1 MQGCLRVSR
10 LKMAVLFL
18 VLKSTCGLGIDLTV
32 SILVLSLS
40 SWSTL
45 IYINNHNLTAWLNRY
60 KMQGLFLQTTATFA
74 SVSGLKSLI
83 LPTVRYWSQSQALWS
98 WSWHFRPS
106 VADWGGM
113 SAGCS
118 MGPVVCWSRQ
128 WMVRHGII
136 SSCQSAATSEIVK
149 CFWSRVLT
157 HISSTVASTRR
168 LLLPLF
174 TSLTALIRLRH
185 MVLYRCVLI
194 DCKDWLID
202 SLIHWFIDYSGIV
215 TGGTGQSPQA
225 APVKG
230 RHIGVSKK
238 FCFVVQCT
246 KKNSTKKVQK
256 IIPAYCFSLPQLKLE
271 SYFMQ
276 SVWNMILFLAV

>member
-118 MGPVVCWSRQ
+118 MGPVVCWSRR
-128 WMVRHGII
+128 WIVHHGII

-149 CFWSRVLT
+149 CFWSRVST
-157 HISSTVASTRR
+157 HVSSTVASSRH

-194 DCKDWLID
+194 DSKEWLID
-202 SLIHWFIDYSGIV
+202 WLQWRSDRGHMVVAPSS
-215 TGGTGQSPQA
+215 TCQKGGTLRCQ
-225 APVKG
+225 
-230 RHIGVSKK
+230 KK
-238 FCFVVQCT
+238 FCFIVQCT
-246 KKNSTKKVQK
+246 KNTVQK
-256 IIPAYCFSLPQLKLE
+256 RYKN
-271 SYFMQ
+271 YFRL
-276 SVWNMILFLAV
+276 LF